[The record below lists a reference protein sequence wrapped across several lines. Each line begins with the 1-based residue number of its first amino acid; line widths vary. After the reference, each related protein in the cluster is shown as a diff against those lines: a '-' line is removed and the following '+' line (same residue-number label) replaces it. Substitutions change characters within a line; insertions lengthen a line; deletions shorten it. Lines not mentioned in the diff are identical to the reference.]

1 MDDIGTSIAFHK
13 VIGEHP
19 TLYQTSFFT
28 LFVLRCEVKVL
39 NNMLFNISFGA
50 IRMPGGMNQ
59 ALQKSSART
68 VDVNVS
74 NVRISNKLV
83 YLFSRAFLEK

>member
-28 LFVLRCEVKVL
+28 LFVSRCDVRAL

-50 IRMPGGMNQ
+50 IRMPGEMNQ
-59 ALQKSSART
+59 AIQKSSART
-68 VDVNVS
+68 VNVNVS
-74 NVRISNKLV
+74 NVRNSNKLD
-83 YLFSRAFLEK
+83 YFFSRASLEK